1 MANDAVQRQAF
12 AGILYAIA
20 AYTMWGIA
28 PLYFKQIIA
37 VPAPDILMH
46 RVVWSAALLAL
57 LLIGLGQVA
66 KVRIIFKSRRLVGL
80 LIVASILLAGNWLLF
95 IWAVN
100 SGLMLE
106 ASLGYYINPLL
117 NVFLARLFLNERL
130 RRMQQLAVVLAL
142 IGVANI
148 IIAHGTLPWVA
159 LSLAGSFAIYGLLR
173 RQIPVEPLPGL
184 FMETLVLLPFAAGYW
199 LFFAS
204 DVGRMTGNEMSLNA
218 WLMAA
223 GVVTTMPLLAFNA
236 AAKRIMFTTLG
247 LIQYIGPSLMFIFAV
262 VLYNEPLEPARLVTF
277 ALVWCGLVLFSIDS
291 LKVYR
296 QQRKARKAAQAA

>member
-1 MANDAVQRQAF
+1 
-12 AGILYAIA
+12 
-20 AYTMWGIA
+20 MWGIA
-28 PLYFKQIIA
+28 PLYFKQIMA

-80 LIVASILLAGNWLLF
+80 LILASVLLAGNWLLF

-184 FMETLVLLPFAAGYW
+184 FMETLVLLPFAALYW
-199 LFFAS
+199 VFFAT
-204 DVGRMTGNEMSLNA
+204 DVGRMIGNEISLNV

-223 GVVTTMPLLAFNA
+223 GVVTTLPLLAFNA

-247 LIQYIGPSLMFIFAV
+247 LIQYIGPTLMFIFAV
-262 VLYNEPLEPARLVTF
+262 ALYNEPLEPARLVTF
-277 ALVWCGLVLFSIDS
+277 AFVWCGLMLFSADS
-291 LKVYR
+291 LKLYR
-296 QQRKARKAAQAA
+296 QQRKARKAMQVAEQVAE